1 MKIVIVLLAL
11 LLLVWLV
18 LGSTRRRAK
27 EVRGR
32 DKADPSPAAPPAA
45 QVEGM
50 VACAHCGVHLPTSLA
65 LIGQGRAYC
74 SAAHR
79 DGGPRAP

>member
-1 MKIVIVLLAL
+1 MKLVIVLLAL

-18 LGSTRRRAK
+18 TGSVRRRAK
-27 EVRGR
+27 EARR
-32 DKADPSPAAPPAA
+32 ENPAAPEARA
-45 QVEGM
+45 NSTVEGM
-50 VACAHCGVHLPTSLA
+50 VACAHCGVHLPASLS
-65 LIGQGRAYC
+65 LSGKGHSYC